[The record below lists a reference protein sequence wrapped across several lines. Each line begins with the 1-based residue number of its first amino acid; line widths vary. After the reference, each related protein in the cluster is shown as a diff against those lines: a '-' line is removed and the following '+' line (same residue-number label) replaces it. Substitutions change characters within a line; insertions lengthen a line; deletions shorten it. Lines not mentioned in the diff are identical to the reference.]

1 MLQKKIC
8 LLGAF
13 SVGKTS
19 LIQRF
24 VSSIFD
30 DKYLTTVGVKIDKKI
45 VTVDQQEI
53 MLMIWDLAGE
63 DDYNTLNKNHLRG
76 AAGYILVIDGTR
88 PKSLEV
94 GLAVHDKVREALGD
108 VPVVVALNKA
118 DLIDEWILDADEL
131 AKLEEELP
139 VLRTSAKTGD
149 NVELLFSEL
158 AARLQ

>member
-45 VTVDQQEI
+45 VTVGQQEI

-76 AAGYILVIDGTR
+76 AAGYILVMDGTR

-94 GLAVHDKVREALGD
+94 GLAVHDKVTEALGD

-118 DLIDEWILDADEL
+118 DLTDDWILDAVEL
-131 AKLEEELP
+131 AKLEEKLP

-158 AARLQ
+158 AARLP